1 VPDLVYKLEKQ
12 DRPEQKLPN
21 CTMLSIECINGGG
34 RLSAPRSG
42 VMVVMGLQRG
52 GLFREE
58 WLTGYSDY
66 SKGNSVGS
74 RGVYRDYMLEGEKI
88 YHVMAPESWKRT
100 DDYFCRIVNC
110 EIIRMTIKE
119 VFQWFTSR
127 FR

>member
-1 VPDLVYKLEKQ
+1 MPDLVYKLEKQ

-74 RGVYRDYMLEGEKI
+74 RGVYRHYMLEGEKI
-88 YHVMAPESWKRT
+88 YHVMAPESWKRQM
-100 DDYFCRIVNC
+100 
-110 EIIRMTIKE
+110 IIFAE
-119 VFQWFTSR
+119 S
-127 FR
+127 